1 MHIINRKDDFMKK
14 IVPFNNVLTF
24 STDVHEIT
32 AISLEPEIK
41 TSKES
46 VSGTFNITGEYKM
59 TEGELKKEPFAFEL
73 PFDIALGCNY
83 KLDTLEVDIDDFRY
97 ELIDSNKLK
106 VNIDLYIDGEEEE
119 PIDLVKEEPE
129 PVEITDR
136 IDLLDDMLTD
146 DKEEKPVEEKEI
158 ENENNNDNINI
169 FNGFNEEEK
178 YVTYHV
184 YPFKENDTLEKV
196 LEKYHLTKEELA
208 KYNPIDDIH
217 VGDKLIIPTSDNEK

>member
-1 MHIINRKDDFMKK
+1 MKK

-24 STDVHEIT
+24 STDVNEIT

-41 TSKES
+41 TSPES

-59 TEGELKKEPFAFEL
+59 TEGELKKEPFSFEL

-83 KLDTLEVDIDDFRY
+83 KLDTLIVDVDDFRY
-97 ELIDSNKLK
+97 ELVDNNKMK
-106 VNIDLYIDGEEEE
+106 VNIDLSIDGEEEE
-119 PIDLVKEEPE
+119 VVDLVTEETPIDLAQEEPSKI
-129 PVEITDR
+129 EITDR

-146 DKEEKPVEEKEI
+146 AKEEKVEE
-158 ENENNNDNINI
+158 ENEVKVENNNINI